1 MRTSTRPFATIKGGQ
16 RVNGSVKAVGPQS
29 EIQFGRLRR
38 SPVARRL
45 VRNKLAMLGLLIIVA
60 FILLAALAPVIAPH
74 DPTRSSLAK
83 RLQPPSEE
91 HVLGNDELGRDLY
104 SRLLHGARISLRIGL
119 ISIAIGVGIGVPL
132 GLVSGYYGRWID
144 LVIQRLID
152 VMLAFP
158 GILLALVL
166 VSALGV
172 GLENVM
178 IAVGIVSIPTYA
190 RLVRGSALSLKE
202 TEFVH
207 AAKAAGAGDMKIIF
221 THILPNCW
229 APIIVQSTLQVGSAI
244 LWAAGLG
251 FLGLGAQPPA
261 PEWGTILSRG
271 RQYLL
276 LAPHISTYTGISI
289 MLVVLGFNLLGDG
302 LRDALDPRHN

>member
-1 MRTSTRPFATIKGGQ
+1 MDTVQPLRDKMVPRGRT
-16 RVNGSVKAVGPQS
+16 V
-29 EIQFGRLRR
+29 FGRLHQ
-38 SPVARRL
+38 SPVLRRL
-45 VRNKLAMLGLLIIVA
+45 LRNKLAMLGLLIIIT
-60 FILLAALAPVIAPH
+60 FLLLATFAPTIAPH
-74 DPTRSSLAK
+74 DPTKSSLPK
-83 RLQPPSEE
+83 RLKGPSEE
-91 HVLGNDELGRDLY
+91 HLLGNDELGRDLY
-104 SRLLHGARISLRIGL
+104 SRLLYGARISLRIGL
-119 ISIAIGVGIGVPL
+119 ISIGIGVGVGVPL
-132 GLVSGYYGRWID
+132 GLISGYYGRWVD
-144 LVIQRLID
+144 MVIQRFID

-202 TEFVH
+202 TEFVQ
-207 AAKAAGAGDMKIIF
+207 AARAAGAGDGKIIF
-221 THILPNCW
+221 RHILPNCV
-229 APIIVQSTLQVGSAI
+229 APVIVQSTLQVGSAI

-251 FLGLGAQPPA
+251 FLGLGAQPPT

-276 LAPHISTYTGISI
+276 LAPHISTYTGVSI
-289 MLVVLGFNLLGDG
+289 MLVVLGFNLFGDG

>member
-1 MRTSTRPFATIKGGQ
+1 MSTTVKTATTAPSIGLG
-16 RVNGSVKAVGPQS
+16 
-29 EIQFGRLRR
+29 FFRR

-45 VRNKLAMLGLLIIVA
+45 FRNRLAMLGLIIIIA
-60 FILLAALAPVIAPH
+60 FIVLAALAPVIAPY
-74 DPTRSSLAK
+74 DPTKSSLPK
-83 RLQPPSEE
+83 RLGAPSKE
-91 HVLGNDELGRDLY
+91 HLLGNDELGRDLY
-104 SRLLHGARISLRIGL
+104 SRLLYGARISLRIGL
-119 ISIAIGVGIGVPL
+119 ISVVIGVGIGVPL
-132 GLVSGYYGRWID
+132 GLISGYYGRWID
-144 LVIQRLID
+144 MVIQRVID
-152 VMLAFP
+152 VTLAFP

-178 IAVGIVSIPTYA
+178 LAVGIVSVPTYA

-202 TEFVH
+202 AEFVQ
-207 AAKAAGAGDMKIIF
+207 AARAAGAGDFRIIVR
-221 THILPNCW
+221 HVLANSL
-229 APIIVQSTLQVGSAI
+229 APVIVQSTLQIGSAI

-251 FLGLGAQPPA
+251 FLGLGAQPPD

-276 LAPHISTYTGISI
+276 LAPHISTYTGVSI
-289 MLVVLGFNLLGDG
+289 MLVVLGFNLFGDG

>member
-1 MRTSTRPFATIKGGQ
+1 MGTSFETMTPQ
-16 RVNGSVKAVGPQS
+16 RRLVVRG
-29 EIQFGRLRR
+29 LRR
-38 SPVARRL
+38 SPVLRRL
-45 VRNKLAMLGLLIIVA
+45 VRNRLAMLGLLIIVVFVFMAA
-60 FILLAALAPVIAPH
+60 FAPSIATH
-74 DPTRSSLAK
+74 DPTRSSLPK
-83 RLQPPSEE
+83 RLKPPSEE
-91 HVLGNDELGRDLY
+91 HVLGNDELGRDLF
-104 SRLLHGARISLRIGL
+104 SRLLYGARISLRIGM
-119 ISIAIGVGIGVPL
+119 ISIAIGVGVGVPL
-132 GLVSGYYGRWID
+132 GLVSGYYGRWPD
-144 LVIQRLID
+144 MVIQRVLD

-190 RLVRGSALSLKE
+190 RLVRGSALALKE
-202 TEFVH
+202 KEFVQ
-207 AAKAAGAGDMKIIF
+207 AARASGAGDTLIIF
-221 THILPNCW
+221 KHILPNCL

-251 FLGLGAQPPA
+251 FLGLGAQPPM

>member
-1 MRTSTRPFATIKGGQ
+1 MGTLEQQLGSGGPGGGVGDSMKTSRG
-16 RVNGSVKAVGPQS
+16 RSVWRRIVGH
-29 EIQFGRLRR
+29 R
-38 SPVARRL
+38 
-45 VRNKLAMLGLLIIVA
+45 LAMLGLCIVVL
-60 FILLAALAPVIAPH
+60 FIALAVLAPWISPYN
-74 DPTRSSLAK
+74 PTASSFAK
-83 RLQPPSEE
+83 RLQPPSGE
-91 HVLGNDELGRDLY
+91 HWLGNDELGRDLL
-104 SRLLHGARISLRIGL
+104 SRLLHGSRISLRIGI
-119 ISIAIGVGIGVPL
+119 ISIGIGIAVGVPL

-144 LVIQRLID
+144 LIIQRFID

-158 GILLALVL
+158 GILLAIVL

-190 RLVRGSALSLKE
+190 RIVRGSALSLKE
-202 TEFVH
+202 TEFVQ
-207 AAKAAGAGDMKIIF
+207 AAKAAGAGDFVIIF
-221 THILPNCW
+221 RHVLPNCI
-229 APIIVQSTLQVGSAI
+229 APVIVQSSLQVGSAI

-251 FLGLGAQPPA
+251 FLGLGAQPPQ

-276 LAPHISTYTGISI
+276 VAPHITTFTGLSI

-302 LRDALDPRHN
+302 LRDALDPRLKD

>member
-1 MRTSTRPFATIKGGQ
+1 MGTLETRFGGDSGGGG
-16 RVNGSVKAVGPQS
+16 VTVKAAVS
-29 EIQFGRLRR
+29 R
-38 SPVARRL
+38 SRSVWRRL
-45 VRNKLAMLGLLIIVA
+45 TRHRLAMLGLVIITV
-60 FILLAALAPVIAPH
+60 FIALAVLAPWIAPY
-74 DPTRSSLAK
+74 DPTASSFSK
-83 RLQPPSEE
+83 RLKPPSGE
-91 HVLGNDELGRDLY
+91 HWLGNDELGRDLF
-104 SRLLHGARISLRIGL
+104 SRLLHGARISLRIGV
-119 ISIAIGVGIGVPL
+119 ISIGIGIAVGVPL

-144 LVIQRLID
+144 LIIQRFID

-158 GILLALVL
+158 GILLAIVL

-190 RLVRGSALSLKE
+190 RIVRGSALALKE
-202 TEFVH
+202 TEYVQ
-207 AAKAAGAGDMKIIF
+207 AAKAAGAGDLVIIF
-221 THILPNCW
+221 RHVLPNCM
-229 APIIVQSTLQVGSAI
+229 APVIVQSSLQVGSAI

-251 FLGLGAQPPA
+251 FLGLGAQPPQ

-276 LAPHISTYTGISI
+276 VAPHITTFTGLSI

-302 LRDALDPRHN
+302 LRDALDPRLKD

>member
-1 MRTSTRPFATIKGGQ
+1 MGTSFETMTPQ
-16 RVNGSVKAVGPQS
+16 RRLVVRG
-29 EIQFGRLRR
+29 LRR
-38 SPVARRL
+38 SPVLRRL
-45 VRNKLAMLGLLIIVA
+45 VRNRLAMLGLFIIVVFVFMAA
-60 FILLAALAPVIAPH
+60 FAPSIAPH
-74 DPTRSSLAK
+74 DPTRSSLPK
-83 RLQPPSEE
+83 RLKPPSEE
-91 HVLGNDELGRDLY
+91 HVLGNDELGRDLF
-104 SRLLHGARISLRIGL
+104 SRLLYGARISLRIGM
-119 ISIAIGVGIGVPL
+119 ISIAIGVGVGVPL
-132 GLVSGYYGRWID
+132 GLVSGYYGRWPD
-144 LVIQRLID
+144 MVIQRVLD

-190 RLVRGSALSLKE
+190 RLVRGSALALKE
-202 TEFVH
+202 KEFVQ
-207 AAKAAGAGDMKIIF
+207 AARASGAGDTLIIF
-221 THILPNCW
+221 KHILPNCL

-251 FLGLGAQPPA
+251 FLGLGAQPPM